1 MTEAATPHDSST
13 PLDSSTALDI
23 DIVVPCHDEQ
33 GTLAA
38 HVRRLHHF
46 CRTSLP
52 HTWRITIA
60 DNASTD
66 DTGRIADDLAAML
79 PEVHAVHLPLK
90 GRGRALKAVWAASPA
105 AVLVYVDEDLS
116 TDLAALEP
124 LVAPLL
130 SGHSDVAIGTRLAGS
145 SRVVRGGKREF
156 ISRSYNLLLRSTM
169 GVSFSDA
176 QCGFKAITRQA
187 ADHLLPLCEDDAWF
201 FDTELLVLA
210 EHAGL
215 RVHEVPVDWV
225 DDVDS
230 SVHIASTAAEDLKGM
245 WRVSRGLATG
255 RIPIDPVYD
264 AIGRQPFTAPH
275 VGIVGQL
282 LRFGTIG
289 VLSTVAFA
297 LLYALFRPAI
307 GAQTADFLA
316 LLVTAIGN
324 TALNRRFT
332 FGVRGRAGAGV
343 HHVQGLVVFGIAW
356 VITAGSLVLLHTTV
370 PGASHGAEVLVL
382 TGANLVATLV
392 RFVLFKAWV
401 FRTRRRPVL
410 VRPGGPTAAVADAA
424 GPLATTA
431 TAASAA
437 RRVDEPAA

>member
-1 MTEAATPHDSST
+1 MTETNPT
-13 PLDSSTALDI
+13 LDI
-23 DIVVPCHDEQ
+23 DIVVPCYNEQ
-33 GTLAA
+33 DTLAA
-38 HVRRLHHF
+38 HVRRLHTF
-46 CRTSLP
+46 CRTSLA

-66 DTGRIADDLAAML
+66 DTARIADDLAAML
-79 PEVHAVHLPLK
+79 DGVHAVHLPEK
-90 GRGRALKAVWAASPA
+90 GRGRALKAVWGASDA
-105 AVLVYVDEDLS
+105 RVLVYVDEDLS

-130 SGHSDVAIGTRLAGS
+130 SGHSDLAIGTRLAGS

-156 ISRSYNLLLRSTM
+156 ISRSYNLLLRTTM

-187 ADHLLPLCEDDAWF
+187 AEHVLPLCEDDAWF
-201 FDTELLVLA
+201 FDTELLVIA

-225 DDVDS
+225 DDVNS
-230 SVHIASTAAEDLKGM
+230 SVDIASTATEDLKGM

-255 RIPIDPVYD
+255 RIPVAPVYE
-264 AIGRQPFTAPH
+264 AIGRQPFTTPH
-275 VGIVGQL
+275 VGIVGQV
-282 LRFGTIG
+282 LRFGAIG
-289 VLSTVAFA
+289 VVSTIAFA
-297 LLYALFRPAI
+297 VLYALFRPAI

-332 FGVRGRAGAGV
+332 FGVRGRSGAGR

-356 VITAGSLVLLHTTV
+356 AITSGSLVVLHATA
-370 PGASHGAEVLVL
+370 PGSSHGAEIAVL
-382 TGANLVATLV
+382 TGANLLATLV

-401 FRTRRRPVL
+401 FRTRRRPEII
-410 VRPGGPTAAVADAA
+410 RAGTTPAAEATTEALPVTDAA
-424 GPLATTA
+424 TRTAPTT
-431 TAASAA
+431 
-437 RRVDEPAA
+437 R

>member
-1 MTEAATPHDSST
+1 MTETNPT
-13 PLDSSTALDI
+13 LDI
-23 DIVVPCHDEQ
+23 DIVVPCYNEQ
-33 GTLAA
+33 DTLAA
-38 HVRRLHHF
+38 HVRRLHTF
-46 CRTSLP
+46 CRTSLA

-66 DTGRIADDLAAML
+66 DTARIADDLAAML
-79 PEVHAVHLPLK
+79 DGVHAVHLPEK
-90 GRGRALKAVWAASPA
+90 GRGRALKAVWGASDA
-105 AVLVYVDEDLS
+105 RVLVYVDEDLS

-130 SGHSDVAIGTRLAGS
+130 SGHSDLAIGTRLAGS

-156 ISRSYNLLLRSTM
+156 ISRSYNLLLRTTM

-187 ADHLLPLCEDDAWF
+187 AEHVLPLCEDDAWF
-201 FDTELLVLA
+201 FDTELLVIA

-225 DDVDS
+225 DDVNS
-230 SVHIASTAAEDLKGM
+230 SVDIASTATEDLKGM

-255 RIPIDPVYD
+255 RIPVAPVYE
-264 AIGRQPFTAPH
+264 AIGRQPFTTPH
-275 VGIVGQL
+275 VGIVGQV
-282 LRFGTIG
+282 LRFGAIG
-289 VLSTVAFA
+289 VVSTIAFA
-297 LLYALFRPAI
+297 VLYALFRPAI

-332 FGVRGRAGAGV
+332 FGVRGRSGAGR
-343 HHVQGLVVFGIAW
+343 HQVQGLVVFGIAW
-356 VITAGSLVLLHTTV
+356 AITSGSLVVLHATA
-370 PGASHGAEVLVL
+370 PGSSHGAEIAVL
-382 TGANLVATLV
+382 TGANLLATLV

-401 FRTRRRPVL
+401 FRTRRRPEII
-410 VRPGGPTAAVADAA
+410 RAGTTPAAE
-424 GPLATTA
+424 ATTEALPVTDA
-431 TAASAA
+431 TTRTAPTT
-437 RRVDEPAA
+437 R

>member
-1 MTEAATPHDSST
+1 MTETDQT
-13 PLDSSTALDI
+13 LDI

-33 GTLAA
+33 DTLAA
-38 HVRRLHHF
+38 HVRRLHAF
-46 CRTSLP
+46 CRSSLP
-52 HTWRITIA
+52 GSWRITIA

-66 DTGRIADDLAAML
+66 DTPRIADDLAAML
-79 PEVHAVHLPLK
+79 DGVHAVHLPLK
-90 GRGRALKAVWAASPA
+90 GRGRALKAVWGASPA
-105 AVLVYVDEDLS
+105 RVLVYLDEDLS

-130 SGHSDVAIGTRLAGS
+130 SGHSDLAIGTRLAGS

-176 QCGFKAITRQA
+176 QCGFKAITREA
-187 ADHLLPLCEDDAWF
+187 AEHLLPLCEDDAWF

-230 SVHIASTAAEDLKGM
+230 SVDITSTATEDLRGM

-255 RIPIDPVYD
+255 RIPIAPVYR
-264 AIGRQPFTAPH
+264 AIGRQPFSTPH
-275 VGIVGQL
+275 VGILEQV
-282 LRFGTIG
+282 LRFGAIG
-289 VLSTVAFA
+289 VVSTIAFA

-307 GAQTADFLA
+307 GAQTADFVA
-316 LLVTAIGN
+316 LLVTAVGN

-332 FGVRGRAGAGV
+332 FGMRGRAGAGR
-343 HHVQGLVVFGIAW
+343 HQVQGLVVFGIAW
-356 VITAGSLVLLHTTV
+356 AITAGSLVVLHATA
-370 PGASHGAEVLVL
+370 PGASHGAEIAVL
-382 TGANLVATLV
+382 TAANLLATLV

-401 FRTRRRPVL
+401 FRTRRRPEL
-410 VRPGGPTAAVADAA
+410 VTPGTAAAAPVTVVAD
-424 GPLATTA
+424 PA
-431 TAASAA
+431 TAS
-437 RRVDEPAA
+437 RPAPRA

>member
-1 MTEAATPHDSST
+1 MTETNQT
-13 PLDSSTALDI
+13 LDI

-33 GTLAA
+33 DTLAA
-38 HVRRLHHF
+38 HVRRLHAF
-46 CRTSLP
+46 CRTSLH

-66 DTGRIADDLAAML
+66 DTARIADDLAAML
-79 PEVHAVHLPLK
+79 PDVRAVHLPEK
-90 GRGRALKAVWAASPA
+90 GRGRALKAVWGASPA
-105 AVLVYVDEDLS
+105 TVLVYVDEDLS

-156 ISRSYNLLLRSTM
+156 ISRSYNLLLRTTM

-176 QCGFKAITRQA
+176 QCGFKAVTREA
-187 ADHLLPLCEDDAWF
+187 AEHLLPLCEDDAWF

-215 RVHEVPVDWV
+215 RIHEVPVDWV
-225 DDVDS
+225 DDVNS
-230 SVHIASTAAEDLKGM
+230 SVHIASTATEDLKGM

-255 RIPIDPVYD
+255 RVPVGGVRD
-264 AIGRQPFTAPH
+264 AIGRQPFSNPD
-275 VGIVGQL
+275 VGVLGQV
-282 LRFGTIG
+282 LRFGAIG
-289 VLSTVAFA
+289 VASTVAFA
-297 LLYALFRPAI
+297 VLYALFRPAI

-332 FGVRGRAGAGV
+332 FGVRGRAGAGR

-356 VITAGSLVLLHTTV
+356 AITSGSLVLLHASTQD
-370 PGASHGAEVLVL
+370 ASHGTEILVL
-382 TGANLVATLV
+382 TAANLLATLV

-401 FRTRRRPVL
+401 FRSRRRPEL
-410 VRPGGPTAAVADAA
+410 IRPGTTPAADAS
-424 GPLATTA
+424 TA
-431 TAASAA
+431 VTDPIP
-437 RRVDEPAA
+437 VDERAA

>member
-1 MTEAATPHDSST
+1 MTETNPT
-13 PLDSSTALDI
+13 LDI
-23 DIVVPCHDEQ
+23 DIVVPCYNEQ
-33 GTLAA
+33 DTLAA
-38 HVRRLHHF
+38 HVRRLHTF
-46 CRTSLP
+46 CRTSLS

-66 DTGRIADDLAAML
+66 DTARIADDLAAML
-79 PEVHAVHLPLK
+79 DGVHAVHLPEK
-90 GRGRALKAVWAASPA
+90 GRGRALKAVWGASDA
-105 AVLVYVDEDLS
+105 RVLVYVDEDLS

-130 SGHSDVAIGTRLAGS
+130 SGHSDLAIGTRLAGS

-156 ISRSYNLLLRSTM
+156 ISRSYNLLLRTTM

-187 ADHLLPLCEDDAWF
+187 AEHVLPLCEDDAWF
-201 FDTELLVLA
+201 FDTELLVIA

-225 DDVDS
+225 DDVNS
-230 SVHIASTAAEDLKGM
+230 SVDIASTATEDLKGM

-255 RIPIDPVYD
+255 RIPVAPVYE
-264 AIGRQPFTAPH
+264 AIGRQPFTTPH
-275 VGIVGQL
+275 VGIVGQV
-282 LRFGTIG
+282 LRFGAIG
-289 VLSTVAFA
+289 VVSTIAFA
-297 LLYALFRPAI
+297 VLYALFRPAI

-332 FGVRGRAGAGV
+332 FGVRGRSGAGR

-356 VITAGSLVLLHTTV
+356 AITSGSLVVLHATA
-370 PGASHGAEVLVL
+370 PGSSHGAEIAVL
-382 TGANLVATLV
+382 TGANLLATLV

-401 FRTRRRPVL
+401 FRTRRRPEVI
-410 VRPGGPTAAVADAA
+410 RAGTTPAAE
-424 GPLATTA
+424 ATTEALPVTDA
-431 TAASAA
+431 TTRTAPTT
-437 RRVDEPAA
+437 R

>member
-1 MTEAATPHDSST
+1 MTETNQT
-13 PLDSSTALDI
+13 LDI
-23 DIVVPCHDEQ
+23 DIVVPCHNEQ
-33 GTLAA
+33 DTLAA
-38 HVRRLHHF
+38 HVRRLHQF
-46 CRTSLP
+46 CRTALQHS
-52 HTWRITIA
+52 WRITIA

-66 DTGRIADDLAAML
+66 DTARIADDLAAML
-79 PEVHAVHLPLK
+79 PGVHAVHLPLK

-105 AVLVYVDEDLS
+105 QVLVYVDEDLS

-130 SGHSDVAIGTRLAGS
+130 SGHSDLAIGTRLADS

-156 ISRSYNLLLRSTM
+156 ISRSYNLLLRTTM

-201 FDTELLVLA
+201 FDTEMLVLA

-215 RVHEVPVDWV
+215 RIHEVPVDWV
-225 DDVDS
+225 DDVNS
-230 SVHIASTAAEDLKGM
+230 SVHIASTAREDLKGM

-255 RIPIDPVYD
+255 RVPVGRVYE
-264 AIGRQPFTAPH
+264 AIGRRPFTPPH
-275 VGIVGQL
+275 VGIVGQV
-282 LRFGTIG
+282 LRFGAIG

-297 LLYALFRPAI
+297 VLYALFRPAI

-316 LLVTAIGN
+316 LLLTAIGN

-332 FGVRGRAGAGV
+332 FGVRGRAGAGR

-356 VITAGSLVLLHTTV
+356 AITAGSLVLLHTV
-370 PGASHGAEVLVL
+370 SPGSSHGAEIAVL
-382 TGANLVATLV
+382 TAANLVATGV

-401 FRTRRRPVL
+401 FRSRRRSEPIG
-410 VRPGGPTAAVADAA
+410 PGTTPAADAS
-424 GPLATTA
+424 TTA
-431 TAASAA
+431 TEPIP
-437 RRVDEPAA
+437 VDERTA

>member
-1 MTEAATPHDSST
+1 MTETNPT
-13 PLDSSTALDI
+13 LDI
-23 DIVVPCHDEQ
+23 DIVVPCFNEQ
-33 GTLAA
+33 DTLAA
-38 HVRRLHHF
+38 HVRRLHTF
-46 CRTSLP
+46 CRTSLAS
-52 HTWRITIA
+52 TWRITIA

-66 DTGRIADDLAAML
+66 DTARIADDLAAML
-79 PEVHAVHLPLK
+79 DGVHAVHLPEK
-90 GRGRALKAVWAASPA
+90 GRGRALKAVWGASDA
-105 AVLVYVDEDLS
+105 RVLVYLDEDLS

-130 SGHSDVAIGTRLAGS
+130 SGHSDLAIGTRLAGS

-156 ISRSYNLLLRSTM
+156 ISRSYNLLLRTTM

-187 ADHLLPLCEDDAWF
+187 AEHVLPLCEDDAWF
-201 FDTELLVLA
+201 FDTELLVIA

-225 DDVDS
+225 DDVNS
-230 SVHIASTAAEDLKGM
+230 SVDIASTATEDLRGM

-255 RIPIDPVYD
+255 RIPVAPVYE
-264 AIGRQPFTAPH
+264 AIGRQPFTTPH
-275 VGIVGQL
+275 VGIVGQV
-282 LRFGTIG
+282 LRFGAIG
-289 VLSTVAFA
+289 VASTIAFA
-297 LLYALFRPAI
+297 VLYALFRPAI

-332 FGVRGRAGAGV
+332 FGVRGRSGAGR

-356 VITAGSLVLLHTTV
+356 AITSGSLVVLHAAA
-370 PGASHGAEVLVL
+370 PGSSHGAEIAVL
-382 TGANLVATLV
+382 TGANLLATLV

-401 FRTRRRPVL
+401 FRTRRRPEII
-410 VRPGGPTAAVADAA
+410 RAGTTPAAEASTEALPVTD
-424 GPLATTA
+424 ATTR
-431 TAASAA
+431 TAPTT
-437 RRVDEPAA
+437 R

>member
-1 MTEAATPHDSST
+1 MTKTNHT
-13 PLDSSTALDI
+13 LDI
-23 DIVVPCHDEQ
+23 DIVVPCHNEQ
-33 GTLAA
+33 DTLAA
-38 HVRRLHHF
+38 HVRRLHTF
-46 CRTSLP
+46 CQTSL
-52 HTWRITIA
+52 HSTWRITIA

-66 DTGRIADDLAAML
+66 DTARIADDLAAML
-79 PEVHAVHLPLK
+79 DGVHAVHLLEK
-90 GRGRALKAVWAASPA
+90 GRGRALKAVWGTSPA
-105 AVLVYVDEDLS
+105 RVLVYVDEDLS

-130 SGHSDVAIGTRLAGS
+130 SGHSDLAIGTRLAGS
-145 SRVVRGGKREF
+145 SRVVRAGKREF

-201 FDTELLVLA
+201 FDTEMLVLA

-225 DDVDS
+225 DDVNS
-230 SVHIASTAAEDLKGM
+230 SVDIRATAAEDLRGM

-255 RIPIDPVYD
+255 RIPVAPVYE
-264 AIGRQPFTAPH
+264 AIGRQPFSTPH
-275 VGIVGQL
+275 VGIVGQV
-282 LRFGTIG
+282 LRFGAIG
-289 VLSTVAFA
+289 VASTVAFA
-297 LLYALFRPAI
+297 VLYALFRPAI

-316 LLVTAIGN
+316 LLITAVGN

-332 FGVRGRAGAGV
+332 FGVRGRSGAGR
-343 HHVQGLVVFGIAW
+343 HQLQGLVVFGIAW
-356 VITAGSLVLLHTTV
+356 AITSGSLVVLHAVT
-370 PGASHGAEVLVL
+370 PGSSHGAEIAVL

-401 FRTRRRPVL
+401 FRARRRPEII
-410 VRPGGPTAAVADAA
+410 RAGTTPAAEASTE
-424 GPLATTA
+424 ATTEVLPV
-431 TAASAA
+431 TDSAG
-437 RRVDEPAA
+437 R

>member
-1 MTEAATPHDSST
+1 MTETNPT
-13 PLDSSTALDI
+13 LDI
-23 DIVVPCHDEQ
+23 DIVVPCYNEQ
-33 GTLAA
+33 DTLAA
-38 HVRRLHHF
+38 HVRRLHTF
-46 CRTSLP
+46 CRTSLA

-66 DTGRIADDLAAML
+66 DTARIADDLAAML
-79 PEVHAVHLPLK
+79 DGVHAVHLPEK
-90 GRGRALKAVWAASPA
+90 GRGRALKAVWGASDA
-105 AVLVYVDEDLS
+105 RVLVYVDEDLS

-130 SGHSDVAIGTRLAGS
+130 SGHSDLAIGTRLAGS
-145 SRVVRGGKREF
+145 SRVVRGSKREF
-156 ISRSYNLLLRSTM
+156 ISRSYNLLLRTTM

-187 ADHLLPLCEDDAWF
+187 AEHVLPLCEDDAWF
-201 FDTELLVLA
+201 FDTELLVIA

-225 DDVDS
+225 DDVNS
-230 SVHIASTAAEDLKGM
+230 SVDIASTATEDLKGM

-255 RIPIDPVYD
+255 RIPVAPVYE
-264 AIGRQPFTAPH
+264 AIGRQPFTTPH
-275 VGIVGQL
+275 VGIVGQV
-282 LRFGTIG
+282 LRFGAIG
-289 VLSTVAFA
+289 VVSTIAFA
-297 LLYALFRPAI
+297 VLYALFRPAI

-332 FGVRGRAGAGV
+332 FGVRGRSGAGR

-356 VITAGSLVLLHTTV
+356 AITSGSLVVLHATA
-370 PGASHGAEVLVL
+370 PGSSHGAEIAVL
-382 TGANLVATLV
+382 TGANLLATLV

-401 FRTRRRPVL
+401 FRTRRRPEVI
-410 VRPGGPTAAVADAA
+410 RAGTTPAAE
-424 GPLATTA
+424 ATTEALPVTDA
-431 TAASAA
+431 TTRTAPTT
-437 RRVDEPAA
+437 R

>member
-23 DIVVPCHDEQ
+23 DIVVPCYNEQ

-46 CRTSLP
+46 CRTSLQ

-66 DTGRIADDLAAML
+66 DTARIADDLAAML

-215 RVHEVPVDWV
+215 RIHEVPVDWV

-255 RIPIDPVYD
+255 RIPIAPVYD
-264 AIGRQPFTAPH
+264 AIGRQPFTTPH

-297 LLYALFRPAI
+297 VLYALFRPAI

-356 VITAGSLVLLHTTV
+356 AITAGSLVLLHATT

-410 VRPGGPTAAVADAA
+410 VHPTA
-424 GPLATTA
+424 
-431 TAASAA
+431 S
-437 RRVDEPAA
+437 PAAPSAPAPADERPVLEERAG

>member
-1 MTEAATPHDSST
+1 MTETNPT
-13 PLDSSTALDI
+13 LDI
-23 DIVVPCHDEQ
+23 DIVVPCYNEQ
-33 GTLAA
+33 DTLAA
-38 HVRRLHHF
+38 HVRRLHTF
-46 CRTSLP
+46 CRTSLA

-66 DTGRIADDLAAML
+66 DTARIADDLAAML
-79 PEVHAVHLPLK
+79 DGVHAVHLPEK
-90 GRGRALKAVWAASPA
+90 GRGRALKAVWGASDA
-105 AVLVYVDEDLS
+105 RVLVYVDEDLS

-130 SGHSDVAIGTRLAGS
+130 SGHSDLAIGTRLAGS

-156 ISRSYNLLLRSTM
+156 ISRSYNLLLRTTM

-187 ADHLLPLCEDDAWF
+187 AEHVLPLCEDDAWF
-201 FDTELLVLA
+201 FDTELLVIA

-225 DDVDS
+225 DDVNS
-230 SVHIASTAAEDLKGM
+230 SVDIASTATEDLKGM

-255 RIPIDPVYD
+255 RIPVAPVYE
-264 AIGRQPFTAPH
+264 AIGRQPFATPH
-275 VGIVGQL
+275 VGIVGQV
-282 LRFGTIG
+282 LRFGAIG
-289 VLSTVAFA
+289 VVSTIAFA
-297 LLYALFRPAI
+297 VLYALFRPAI

-332 FGVRGRAGAGV
+332 FGVRGRSGAGR
-343 HHVQGLVVFGIAW
+343 HQVQGLVVFGIAW
-356 VITAGSLVLLHTTV
+356 AITSGSLVVLHATA
-370 PGASHGAEVLVL
+370 PGSSHGAEIAVL
-382 TGANLVATLV
+382 TGANLLATLV

-401 FRTRRRPVL
+401 FRTRRRPEII
-410 VRPGGPTAAVADAA
+410 RAGTTPAAE
-424 GPLATTA
+424 ATTEALPVTDA
-431 TAASAA
+431 TTRTAPTT
-437 RRVDEPAA
+437 R

>member
-1 MTEAATPHDSST
+1 MTETNQ
-13 PLDSSTALDI
+13 PLDIDI

-33 GTLAA
+33 DTLAA
-38 HVRRLHHF
+38 HVRRLHDF
-46 CRTSLP
+46 CRTSLQ

-66 DTGRIADDLAAML
+66 DTARIADDLAAML
-79 PEVHAVHLPLK
+79 YGVHAVHLWQK
-90 GRGRALKAVWAASPA
+90 GRGRALKAVWSASPA
-105 AVLVYVDEDLS
+105 RVLVYLDEDLS

-130 SGHSDVAIGTRLAGS
+130 SGHSDMAIGTRLAGS

-176 QCGFKAITRQA
+176 QCGFKAVTSTA
-187 ADHLLPLCEDDAWF
+187 AEHLLPLCEDDAWF

-215 RVHEVPVDWV
+215 RIHEVPVDWV

-230 SVHIASTAAEDLKGM
+230 SVHIASTATEDLKGM

-255 RIPIDPVYD
+255 RIPIAPVYES
-264 AIGRQPFTAPH
+264 IGRRPFTTPH
-275 VGIVGQL
+275 VGILGQV
-282 LRFGTIG
+282 LRFGAIG
-289 VLSTVAFA
+289 VASTIAFA
-297 LLYALFRPAI
+297 LLYALLRPAL

-316 LLVTAIGN
+316 LLVTAVGN

-332 FGVRGRAGAGV
+332 FGMRGRVGAGR
-343 HHVQGLVVFGIAW
+343 HQLQGLVVFGIAW
-356 VITAGSLVLLHTTV
+356 AITSGSLVLLHATT
-370 PGASHGAEVLVL
+370 PNATHGAEIAVL
-382 TGANLVATLV
+382 TGANLLATLV

-401 FRTRRRPVL
+401 FRARRRPQV
-410 VRPGGPTAAVADAA
+410 VQRGTTP
-424 GPLATTA
+424 ATEASTEALPVHDGA
-431 TAASAA
+431 T
-437 RRVDEPAA
+437 P

>member
-1 MTEAATPHDSST
+1 MTETNPT
-13 PLDSSTALDI
+13 LDI
-23 DIVVPCHDEQ
+23 DIVVPCYNEQ
-33 GTLAA
+33 DTLAA
-38 HVRRLHHF
+38 HVRRLHTF
-46 CRTSLP
+46 CRTSLAS
-52 HTWRITIA
+52 TWRITIA

-66 DTGRIADDLAAML
+66 DTARIADDLAAML
-79 PEVHAVHLPLK
+79 DGVHAVHLPEK
-90 GRGRALKAVWAASPA
+90 GRGRALKAVWGASDA
-105 AVLVYVDEDLS
+105 RVLVYLDEDLS

-130 SGHSDVAIGTRLAGS
+130 SGHSDLAIGTRLAGS

-156 ISRSYNLLLRSTM
+156 ISRSYNLLLRTTM

-187 ADHLLPLCEDDAWF
+187 AEHVLPLCEDDAWF
-201 FDTELLVLA
+201 FDTEMLVIA

-225 DDVDS
+225 DDVNS
-230 SVHIASTAAEDLKGM
+230 SVDIASTATEDLRGM

-255 RIPIDPVYD
+255 RIPVAPVYE
-264 AIGRQPFTAPH
+264 AIGRQPFTTPH
-275 VGIVGQL
+275 VGIVGQV
-282 LRFGTIG
+282 LRFGAIG
-289 VLSTVAFA
+289 VASTIAFA
-297 LLYALFRPAI
+297 VLYALFRPAI

-332 FGVRGRAGAGV
+332 FGVRGRSGAGR

-356 VITAGSLVLLHTTV
+356 AITSGSLVVLHAAA
-370 PGASHGAEVLVL
+370 PGSSHGAEIAVL
-382 TGANLVATLV
+382 TGANLLATLV

-401 FRTRRRPVL
+401 FRTRRRPEII
-410 VRPGGPTAAVADAA
+410 RPGTTPAAE
-424 GPLATTA
+424 ATTEALPVTDA
-431 TAASAA
+431 TTRTAPTT
-437 RRVDEPAA
+437 R

>member
-1 MTEAATPHDSST
+1 MTETNPT
-13 PLDSSTALDI
+13 LDI
-23 DIVVPCHDEQ
+23 DIVVPCYNEQ
-33 GTLAA
+33 DTLAA
-38 HVRRLHHF
+38 HVRRLHTF
-46 CRTSLP
+46 CRTSLA

-66 DTGRIADDLAAML
+66 DTARIADDLAAML
-79 PEVHAVHLPLK
+79 DGVHAVHLPEK
-90 GRGRALKAVWAASPA
+90 GRGRALKAVWGASDA
-105 AVLVYVDEDLS
+105 RVLVYVDEDLS

-130 SGHSDVAIGTRLAGS
+130 SGHSDLAIGTRLAGS

-156 ISRSYNLLLRSTM
+156 ISRSYNLLLRTTM

-187 ADHLLPLCEDDAWF
+187 AEHVLPLCEDDAWF
-201 FDTELLVLA
+201 FDTELLVIA

-225 DDVDS
+225 DDVNS
-230 SVHIASTAAEDLKGM
+230 SVDIASTATEDLKGM

-255 RIPIDPVYD
+255 RIPVAPVYE
-264 AIGRQPFTAPH
+264 AIGRQPFTTPH
-275 VGIVGQL
+275 VGIVGQV
-282 LRFGTIG
+282 LRFGAIG
-289 VLSTVAFA
+289 VVSTIAFA
-297 LLYALFRPAI
+297 VLYALFRPAI

-332 FGVRGRAGAGV
+332 FGVRGRSGAGR

-356 VITAGSLVLLHTTV
+356 AITSGSLVVLHATA
-370 PGASHGAEVLVL
+370 PGSSHGAEIAVL
-382 TGANLVATLV
+382 TGANLLATLV

-401 FRTRRRPVL
+401 FRTRRRPEVI
-410 VRPGGPTAAVADAA
+410 RAGTTPAAE
-424 GPLATTA
+424 ATTEALPVTDA
-431 TAASAA
+431 TTRTAPTT
-437 RRVDEPAA
+437 R